1 MNLPNDLFQFFAL
14 LAAVLLLAMPLG
26 GFMARVYSGER
37 TWLSPLLAPC
47 EDFCYRLCGVDKND
61 DMSWQRYA
69 LALLLSNLVLFV
81 ILFLMLLAQPL
92 LPLNPQKLP
101 GLAWPLA
108 LHTATSFTTN
118 TNWQNYAGESTL
130 GYFTQMAGLTVHN
143 FVSAA
148 SGMAIAVALV
158 RGFAR
163 RTTACIG
170 NFWLDLTRSILYV
183 LLPLSLL
190 AALFLVSQGVI
201 QNFRD
206 YQTIPLVQP
215 ISVEQ
220 PQLDAQGNPVLD
232 QAGRPRTE
240 TVTVKEATIPMGPVA
255 SQEAIKELGTN
266 GGGFFNANSSH
277 PFENPTPLSNF
288 VEVLLILLIPASL
301 TRTFGVMVGNP
312 RQGWAILGVMLFL
325 FVTAW
330 GVLHWQESV
339 STPQLRQLGIAGP
352 NLEGK
357 ELRAGLAGTTMFEVA
372 TTATSCGAVTAM
384 HDSLTPL
391 GGLVPLSLILL
402 GEIVFGGVGSGLYTM
417 LAFAVIAVFVS
428 GLMIGRTPEYLG
440 KKIEVR
446 EMWMAIVT
454 ILIAGVMVLIL
465 SGLAMLTPAAVAA
478 MANPGAHGLTEVLY
492 AFASMANNN
501 GSAFAGL
508 NGNTDFYNL
517 LGALAM
523 LIGRYAPAVAVLAMA
538 GGLAQK
544 KYVPP
549 SLGTL
554 PTDKLPF
561 AFWLTLVILI
571 VGALT
576 FFPAL
581 ALGPMVEH
589 LAMTGGN

>member
-1 MNLPNDLFQFFAL
+1 MSLPNDLFQFSAL
-14 LAAVLLLAMPLG
+14 PAAVLLAIPLG
-26 GFMARVYSGER
+26 GFMARVYNGER
-37 TWLSPLLAPC
+37 TRLSPLLAPC
-47 EDFCYRLCGVDKND
+47 EDFCYRFCGVDKND
-61 DMSWQRYA
+61 DMGWQRYA
-69 LALLLSNLVLFV
+69 VAMLFSNLVLF
-81 ILFLMLLAQPL
+81 ILLLLMLLAQPA

-101 GLAWPLA
+101 GLSWLLA
-108 LHTATSFTTN
+108 LHTAISFVSN
-118 TNWQNYAGESTL
+118 TNWQNYSGESSL
-130 GYFTQMAGLTVHN
+130 SYFSQMMGLTVHN

-148 SGMAIAVALV
+148 SGMAIAIALI

-163 RTTACIG
+163 RTTATIG
-170 NFWLDLTRSILYV
+170 NFWVDLTRSVLYI

-201 QNFRD
+201 QNLSPARAVS
-206 YQTIPLVQP
+206 LVEGATT
-215 ISVEQ
+215 EQ
-220 PQLDAQGNPVLD
+220 PRLDGLGHPMLD
-232 QAGRPRTE
+232 QAGKPLTAKV
-240 TVTVKEATIPMGPVA
+240 TVTKATIPMGPVA

-266 GGGFFNANSSH
+266 GGGFFNANAAH

-288 VEVLLILLIPASL
+288 VEVLLILLIPAAL

-312 RQGWAILGVMLFL
+312 RQGWALLGVMLFFL
-325 FVTAW
+325 VLALSM
-330 GVLHWQESV
+330 LHWRESA
-339 STPQLRQLGIAGP
+339 STPMLHQLGIVGG

-372 TTATSCGAVTAM
+372 TTATSCGAVSAM

-402 GEIVFGGVGSGLYTM
+402 GEIVPGGAGSGLYTM
-417 LAFAVIAVFVS
+417 LAFAVIAVFVA

-440 KKIEVR
+440 KKIELR

-454 ILIAGVMVLIL
+454 ILIAGVVVLIF
-465 SGLAMLTPAAVAA
+465 SGLAMITPSAVAT
-478 MANPGAHGLTEVLY
+478 MANPGAHGLSEVLY

-508 NGNTDFYNL
+508 DGNTPFHNL

-523 LIGRYAPAVAVLAMA
+523 LIGRYVPAIAVLAMA
-538 GGLAQK
+538 GGLAAK

-554 PTDKLPF
+554 PTDRFPF

-581 ALGPMVEH
+581 ALGPMAEH
-589 LAMTGGN
+589 LTMAGGN